1 MCQSCSCIFRKVS
14 MSLLRNPGHYFVR
27 VNVQMTLD
35 DAEGPRRPR
44 ITVSGNLD
52 LAQPG
57 CGLWSRLDSLDYRSR
72 ARHRAWRLATSLRLI
87 RPPTVIRKA
96 PSGPVPVSIQ
106 FWSLYTIFSGWK
118 VISSEWYLWSS
129 IPGKS
134 SGENKIMDSIIQDI
148 YWTRI
153 KANINDLEN
162 LLMIYFITFHDLI
175 QDTKFSIFSC

>member
-57 CGLWSRLDSLDYRSR
+57 CGLWSRLDSIDLDTE
-72 ARHRAWRLATSLRLI
+72 LGQATSLRLI

-162 LLMIYFITFHDLI
+162 LLMIYYKTFHDLI
-175 QDTKFSIFSC
+175 QDTKFSIFSW

>member
-1 MCQSCSCIFRKVS
+1 MFRWLSRTLEVRGDRGSQSQVTWTWHNRGV
-14 MSLLRNPGHYFVR
+14 
-27 VNVQMTLD
+27 
-35 DAEGPRRPR
+35 E
-44 ITVSGNLD
+44 
-52 LAQPG
+52 
-57 CGLWSRLDSLDYRSR
+57 CGLWSRLDSIDLD
-72 ARHRAWRLATSLRLI
+72 AELGQATSLRLI

-134 SGENKIMDSIIQDI
+134 SGENKIMDSKIQDI

-162 LLMIYFITFHDLI
+162 LLMIYYKTFHDLI
-175 QDTKFSIFSC
+175 QDTKFSIFSW

>member
-1 MCQSCSCIFRKVS
+1 

-27 VNVQMTLD
+27 VNVQMTLE
-35 DAEGPRRPR
+35 DAGNPRRPR

-57 CGLWSRLDSLDYRSR
+57 CGHWSRLDSIDLDTE
-72 ARHRAWRLATSLRLI
+72 LGQATSHLRLI

-96 PSGPVPVSIQ
+96 PSGLAWCHYQYISEC
-106 FWSLYTIFSGWK
+106 WSLYTIFSGRK
-118 VISSEWYLWSS
+118 VISSERYLWSS

-162 LLMIYFITFHDLI
+162 LLMIYCKTFHDLI
-175 QDTKFSIFSC
+175 QDTKCSIFSC

>member
-1 MCQSCSCIFRKVS
+1 

-27 VNVQMTLD
+27 VYVQMTLE
-35 DAEGPRRPR
+35 DAGSPRRPR

-57 CGLWSRLDSLDYRSR
+57 CGHWSRLDSIDLDTE
-72 ARHRAWRLATSLRLI
+72 LGQATSHLRLI

-106 FWSLYTIFSGWK
+106 FWCLYTIFSGWK
-118 VISSEWYLWSS
+118 VISSERYLWSS

-134 SGENKIMDSIIQDI
+134 SGENKIMDSVIQDI

-162 LLMIYFITFHDLI
+162 LLMIYYKTFHDLI

>member
-1 MCQSCSCIFRKVS
+1 
-14 MSLLRNPGHYFVR
+14 MSLLRNLDIISSGFMFRWHSRMLEVR
-27 VNVQMTLD
+27 GDQGSQSQVTW
-35 DAEGPRRPR
+35 
-44 ITVSGNLD
+44 TWHNLGVD
-52 LAQPG
+52 TG
-57 CGLWSRLDSLDYRSR
+57 VDLDSIDLDIE
-72 ARHRAWRLATSLRLI
+72 LGQATSHLRLI

-118 VISSEWYLWSS
+118 VISSKWYLWSS

-162 LLMIYFITFHDLI
+162 LLMIYYKTFHDLI
-175 QDTKFSIFSC
+175 QDTKCSIFSC